1 MSGVRPPRSFAARSV
16 AHALLSSFSVFGLAA
31 TLALPAAGCGGGGKG
46 AGSGAASSAAGSA
59 ATTGGPALPDTV
71 RDTVPGLYPEGIEY
85 DASHGRF
92 LLGSLSHGTV
102 TAVDDGGMSTT
113 LVDDPGNV
121 ASVGLQ
127 IAGDRLLV
135 ALSDVRAA
143 FDTTVAGH
151 AGLGIYDL
159 ASGRR
164 LHRVDLGA
172 LVPDGR
178 HFANDIAVDA
188 DGNAYIT
195 DSLSPVIYRVTPDG
209 KASIFVRDTLL
220 GGHGFGMNGI
230 DYDPRG
236 FLLVAMDQQRA
247 LYRVPVAAPD
257 SLARVELSEPL
268 AADGMVL
275 GPDGHLIAVAA
286 TFPGGGP
293 RMEELVE
300 LTSDDGWHSASITAR
315 APLDASASPTTVALR
330 DGAAYVVQAH
340 LSGMGEAEPVQMFEI
355 VRVPLPAG
363 SATGG

>member
-1 MSGVRPPRSFAARSV
+1 MSEVRRMPSSVEPRARCAV
-16 AHALLSSFSVFGLAA
+16 LPLLLVLASA
-31 TLALPAAGCGGGGKG
+31 CGGGGAG
-46 AGSGAASSAAGSA
+46 AGGSGTAASAGSGTGSR
-59 ATTGGPALPDTV
+59 PDTV
-71 RDTVPGLYPEGIEY
+71 RATVPGLYPEGVEY
-85 DASHGRF
+85 DSVHGHF
-92 LLGSLSHGTV
+92 LLSSLSHGTV
-102 TAVDDGGMSTT
+102 TAVDDRGAVTT
-113 LVDDPGNV
+113 LVDDSGNV
-121 ASVGLQ
+121 SSVGLQ
-127 IAGDRLLV
+127 VAGDRLLV

-143 FDTTVAGH
+143 LDTTVAGR
-151 AGLGIYDL
+151 AGLGVYDL

-164 LHRVDLGA
+164 LHRVDLGG
-172 LVPDGR
+172 LFPNGR

-220 GGHGFGMNGI
+220 GGRGFGMNGI

-247 LYRVPVAAPD
+247 LYRIPIAAPD
-257 SLARVELSEPL
+257 SLERVDLSEPL

-275 GPDGHLIAVAA
+275 GPGGHLVAVAA

-293 RMEELVE
+293 RKEELVE
-300 LTSDDGWHSASITAR
+300 LTSGDGWQSATITAR

-330 DGAAYVVQAH
+330 DGDAYVIQAH
-340 LSGMGEAEPVQMFEI
+340 LSGMGQAEPVRTFEI
-355 VRVPLPAG
+355 VRVPLSPE